1 MSLKSHIYLSAIVQ
15 ATHWNHGVDAERIRM
30 DSDPPITQ
38 QFWTAEFN
46 RILKREYGLRRELQ
60 SVFLD
65 TYYQR
70 ESEQETQVFR
80 ENADFLLN
88 YAQTRKPF
96 QCE

>member
-1 MSLKSHIYLSAIVQ
+1 
-15 ATHWNHGVDAERIRM
+15 M